1 MALGIFTKNFARSND
16 YSRGKELK
24 QALEQN
30 IEVISTADEFAAGSI
45 IESLELL
52 LTLKQGEFAKYQ
64 GTPGFSEEGLARLRK
79 FALSLRSLRR
89 NLNGSITEA
98 IIEVEQFLSLDTEVL
113 VRDGWQSGRK
123 NLDRFLDEAAR
134 FEKNGGTLLGFL
146 QWLKIAEDTEGGLK
160 PAEVDVRS
168 DAVQILTIHSA
179 KGAEWD
185 YVAIPGLADKTFPSV
200 GKKSDD
206 WVNNAGS
213 IPVSMR
219 GDCEQLPSINFDSF
233 STNKNLKDG
242 LERFEDQWKA
252 RKSMEE
258 MRLAYVAITRA
269 KKGLICTTSHFR
281 NGEKIVNPSSL
292 FNIFANALIKIKG
305 GSVLT
310 DTPIPEGRN
319 PIKENP
325 TTGIWPTRSSRLDKL
340 QEVSLGIESATPFT
354 QAEVNS
360 LIKEAADAEKVS
372 LLADMQAIL
381 SEISNR
387 NEKVMITLPSRLSV
401 STLLYLARDPQE
413 LALRL
418 RRPMPNHIDKYA
430 RRGTDFHLWLENHFE
445 HPSLISMD
453 DLFNQSSS
461 VISEEFADAP
471 LDKLQQAWLASEWAS
486 KQPVGVEVGFETMID
501 NTLIRGRI
509 DAVYQ
514 SGDQFEVVDWKTGKV
529 KDGDDLA
536 TAAIQLAM
544 YRLAY
549 SKLKNVPIEKISAAF
564 HYVADNLTVR
574 PADILDEQALITLV
588 SKIPIEI

>member
-1 MALGIFTKNFARSND
+1 
-16 YSRGKELK
+16 
-24 QALEQN
+24 
-30 IEVISTADEFAAGSI
+30 
-45 IESLELL
+45 
-52 LTLKQGEFAKYQ
+52 
-64 GTPGFSEEGLARLRK
+64 
-79 FALSLRSLRR
+79 
-89 NLNGSITEA
+89 
-98 IIEVEQFLSLDTEVL
+98 
-113 VRDGWQSGRK
+113 
-123 NLDRFLDEAAR
+123 
-134 FEKNGGTLLGFL
+134 
-146 QWLKIAEDTEGGLK
+146 
-160 PAEVDVRS
+160 
-168 DAVQILTIHSA
+168 
-179 KGAEWD
+179 
-185 YVAIPGLADKTFPSV
+185 
-200 GKKSDD
+200 
-206 WVNNAGS
+206 
-213 IPVSMR
+213 MR
-219 GDCEQLPSINFDSF
+219 GDSDQLPSINFDSF

-354 QAEVNS
+354 PAEVNS
-360 LIKEAADAEKVS
+360 LIKEAADTEMVS

-401 STLLYLARDPQE
+401 STLLYLAKDPQE

-453 DLFNQSSS
+453 DLFNKSSS
-461 VISEEFADAP
+461 LISEEFADAP
-471 LDKLQQAWLASEWAS
+471 LDKLKQAWLASEWAN

-564 HYVADNLTVR
+564 HYVADNQTVR